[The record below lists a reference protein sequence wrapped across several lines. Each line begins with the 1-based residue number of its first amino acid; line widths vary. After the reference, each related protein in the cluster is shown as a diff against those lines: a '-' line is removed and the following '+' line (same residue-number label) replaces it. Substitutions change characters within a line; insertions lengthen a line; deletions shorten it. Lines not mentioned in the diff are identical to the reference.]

1 MVREV
6 VIDTET
12 TGLSALKGD
21 RIIELAAVELIDHLP
36 TGRFFHS
43 YINPNRTVPI
53 ESIRIHNLTNNFVA
67 DKPHFSEIVK
77 NFLCFIRHSV
87 LIIHNAAFDMAFL
100 NNEIKISGLEVFNPK
115 VVDTLLL
122 AKEKY
127 PGSSVSLDSL
137 CKRFDIDTSNRKKR
151 GHGALID
158 SILLSEVYLELQ
170 GGKQPGLCL
179 DNNFMLKEAKENSYT
194 NDSPRHNRLN
204 PLPSRLSVIEK
215 EKHKKF
221 ISDIGCEKAWK
232 RVLLY

>member
-1 MVREV
+1 MPREI

-43 YINPNRTVPI
+43 YINPNRAIPI
-53 ESIRIHNLTNNFVA
+53 ESTRIHNLTDNYVT
-67 DKPHFSEIVK
+67 DKPHFSEIAK
-77 NFLCFIRHSV
+77 DFLSFLRHSV
-87 LIIHNAAFDMAFL
+87 LVIHNAAFDIVFL
-100 NNEIKISGLEVFNPK
+100 QNELKINGLGVFNPV

-137 CKRFDIDTSNRKKR
+137 CKRFDINISNRKQR

-170 GGKQPGLCL
+170 GGKQPGLGL
-179 DNNFMLKEAKENSYT
+179 DTDSILEEAKT
-194 NDSPRHNRLN
+194 NPFTNNPANNKRPY
-204 PLPSRLSVIEK
+204 PLPSRLSMIEK
-215 EKHKKF
+215 ERHKKF
-221 ISDIGCEKAWK
+221 IKDTGCEKEWR

>member
-53 ESIRIHNLTNNFVA
+53 ESTRIHNLTDKFVA
-67 DKPHFSEIVK
+67 DKPQFSEVVK
-77 NFLCFIRHSV
+77 DFLSFIKDSA
-87 LIIHNAAFDMAFL
+87 LIIHNATFDMVFL
-100 NNEIKISGLEVFNPK
+100 ENEIKISGLEFFNP
-115 VVDTLLL
+115 VVIDTLSI

-137 CKRFDIDTSNRKKR
+137 CKRFNIDISNRKQR

-170 GGKQPGLCL
+170 GGKQPGLGL
-179 DNNFMLKEAKENSYT
+179 DTNLIKTVSNEKSTT
-194 NDSPRHNRLN
+194 NDALKNTRPN
-204 PLPSRLSVIEK
+204 PLPPRLSRIEK
-215 EKHKKF
+215 ENHKKF
-221 ISDIGCEKAWK
+221 IKDIGCEKEWK
-232 RVLLY
+232 KVLLD